1 MDKATEQKY
10 LETIVRQCDVLVED
24 LKRHPARLTAAQR
37 VESIKFAA
45 VRILE
50 AKEASDG

>member
-10 LETIVRQCDVLVED
+10 LENIIRQCDVLVED
-24 LKRHPARLTAAQR
+24 LKRPPSRLTAAQR
-37 VESIKFAA
+37 VESTEFAA

-50 AKEASDG
+50 GREADNG

>member
-1 MDKATEQKY
+1 MDKETEQKY
-10 LETIVRQCDVLVED
+10 LENIVRQCDVLVED
-24 LKRHPARLTAAQR
+24 LKRPPSRLTAAQR

-50 AKEASDG
+50 AREVANE

>member
-10 LETIVRQCDVLVED
+10 LENIIRQCDVLVED
-24 LKRHPARLTAAQR
+24 LKRPPSRLTAAQR
-37 VESIKFAA
+37 GESIKFAA

-50 AKEASDG
+50 GREADNE

>member
-1 MDKATEQKY
+1 MDKPTEQKY

>member
-24 LKRHPARLTAAQR
+24 LKRPPSRLTAAQR

-50 AKEASDG
+50 AREAANE

>member
-1 MDKATEQKY
+1 MLEETEIKY

-24 LKRHPARLTAAQR
+24 LKRHPTTMTAAQR

-50 AKEASDG
+50 GREAANE

>member
-1 MDKATEQKY
+1 MDSETQTKY
-10 LETIVRQCDVLVED
+10 LESIIRQCDVLVED

-45 VRILE
+45 VRVLE
-50 AKEASDG
+50 GREASNE

>member
-1 MDKATEQKY
+1 MLEETEIKY
-10 LETIVRQCDVLVED
+10 LETIVRQCNVLVED

-50 AKEASDG
+50 AREAANE

>member
-1 MDKATEQKY
+1 MDKETEKKY
-10 LETIVRQCDVLVED
+10 LENIVRQCDTLVDD
-24 LKRHPARLTAAQR
+24 LKRQPARLTAAQR

-50 AKEASDG
+50 AREAANE

>member
-1 MDKATEQKY
+1 MLKETEIKY
-10 LETIVRQCDVLVED
+10 LKTIVRQCDVLVED

-50 AKEASDG
+50 AKEAANE

>member
-1 MDKATEQKY
+1 MLKETEIKY

-50 AKEASDG
+50 AREASDG

>member
-1 MDKATEQKY
+1 M
-10 LETIVRQCDVLVED
+10 LEETQIKSLENIVRQCDVLVED
-24 LKRHPARLTAAQR
+24 LKRPPSRLTAAQR

>member
-1 MDKATEQKY
+1 MLEETEIKY

-50 AKEASDG
+50 GREAANE

>member
-45 VRILE
+45 VRVLE
-50 AKEASDG
+50 AKEASNE

>member
-10 LETIVRQCDVLVED
+10 LENIIRQCDVLVED
-24 LKRHPARLTAAQR
+24 RKRPPARLTAEQR
-37 VESIKFAA
+37 VERIKFAA

-50 AKEASDG
+50 GREADNE

>member
-1 MDKATEQKY
+1 MLKETEIKY
-10 LETIVRQCDVLVED
+10 LENIVRQCDVLVED

>member
-10 LETIVRQCDVLVED
+10 LENIIRQCDVLVED
-24 LKRHPARLTAAQR
+24 LKRPPSRLTAAQR
-37 VESIKFAA
+37 VDSIKFAA

-50 AKEASDG
+50 GREADNE

>member
-1 MDKATEQKY
+1 MLKETESKY
-10 LETIVRQCDVLVED
+10 LENIVRQCDILIED
-24 LKRHPARLTAAQR
+24 LKRPPSRLTAAQR

-50 AKEASDG
+50 SREAANE

>member
-1 MDKATEQKY
+1 MLEETEIKY

-50 AKEASDG
+50 AKEAANE